1 MKTTMSGVLWGE
13 AHINGITN
21 AALHAERE
29 RRAQSLVERVM
40 RETTEADAD
49 KQRAMDL
56 LDRAR
61 IRSARSRHN
70 SEGFGE

>member
-1 MKTTMSGVLWGE
+1 MTAISGVLWGE

-21 AALHAERE
+21 AELHAERE
-29 RRAQSLVERVM
+29 RRAQSLVDRVM
-40 RETTEADAD
+40 RETTKADAD
-49 KQRAMDL
+49 KQRAIDL

-61 IRSARSRHN
+61 IRSARGRHN